1 MKETIMKRSQTR
13 EWLAILIYMALALT
27 VLPAR
32 AGVEINM
39 ATAYAADNFQTQN
52 ILQFAEEVKSATN
65 GAVVFKVHPGGT
77 LLKAPLDIYN
87 GVRSGKAQA
96 GEAIMTSLSK
106 EHPIYA
112 IDSLPFIVS
121 NYTEARKM
129 WDASRPSVEKVLDS
143 HGLKLLYAVP
153 WPAQNLYANREI
165 KSMADMKGLTMRA
178 YSPATVRIA
187 ELVGAKPVTIQV
199 VDLGKA
205 IAEDKLDLML
215 TSSWT
220 GVDVKAWSKM
230 RHYYKVVSWIPKN
243 MVFIDKK
250 VFNKLDAPTQRKLL
264 DAAAVAETRGWK
276 ASKESDQFYES
287 QLVAN
292 KMNVSTMDYNVR
304 STLDRIGETL
314 AREWLKKAG
323 PDEMYVLLKYTSER
337 SMK

>member
-1 MKETIMKRSQTR
+1 MMNTKQTR
-13 EWLAILIYMALALT
+13 EYLAVALYMLAALFA
-27 VLPAR
+27 VPAQ
-32 AGVEINM
+32 AVVEINM

-52 ILQFAEEVKSATN
+52 IQQFSDEVKAATN
-65 GAVVFKVHPGGT
+65 GEVVFIVHPAGK
-77 LLKAPLDIYN
+77 LLKTPVDIYS
-87 GVRSGKAQA
+87 GVRAGKAQA

-129 WDASRPSVEKVLDS
+129 WDASRATVEKVLDS

-153 WPAQNLYANREI
+153 WPAQNLYSNREI
-165 KSMADMKGLTMRA
+165 KTIGDMKGLTMRA

-205 IAEDKLDLML
+205 ISEDKLDLML

-230 RHYYKVVSWIPKN
+230 HHYYKVVSWIPKN

-250 VFNKLDAPTQRKLL
+250 VFNKLDASNRKRLV
-264 DAAAVAETRGWK
+264 DAAAVAEARGWK
-276 ASKESDQFYES
+276 ASKDSDQFYES

>member
-1 MKETIMKRSQTR
+1 MNTKKIRNIFAAA
-13 EWLAILIYMALALT
+13 LYMALVFLT
-27 VLPAR
+27 LPAR
-32 AGVEINM
+32 AAAEINI

-52 ILQFAEEVKSATN
+52 IQQFADDVKSATN
-65 GAVVFKVHPGGT
+65 GEVVFVVHPAGK
-77 LLKAPLDIYN
+77 LLKTPSDIYN
-87 GVRSGKAQA
+87 GVRAGKAQA

-106 EHPIYA
+106 EHSIFA

-129 WDASRPSVEKVLDS
+129 WDASRPIVEKVLDS

-165 KSMADMKGLTMRA
+165 KVLADMKGLTMRA

-250 VFNKLDAPTQRKLL
+250 VFNKLDAANRKKLL

-276 ASKESDQFYES
+276 ASKDSDQFYES
-287 QLVAN
+287 QLIAN
-292 KMNVSTMDYNVR
+292 KMNVSTMDFNIR

>member
-1 MKETIMKRSQTR
+1 MKRLQTR
-13 EWLAILIYMALALT
+13 GWVAVFASGLLALAT
-27 VLPAR
+27 LPAQ
-32 AGVEINM
+32 AAVELNI

-52 ILQFAEEVKSATN
+52 IQQFADDVKSATN
-65 GAVVFKVHPGGT
+65 GQVVFTVHAAGK
-77 LLKAPLDIYN
+77 LLKTPSDIYN
-87 GVRSGKAQA
+87 GVRNGKAQA

-106 EHPIYA
+106 EHPIFA
-112 IDSLPFIVS
+112 VDSLPFIVS
-121 NYTEARKM
+121 GYNDARRL
-129 WDASRPSVEKVLDS
+129 WDASRPSVEKVLDQ

-165 KSMADMKGLTMRA
+165 KSMKDMKGLTMRA

-205 IAEDKLDLML
+205 ISEDKLDLML

-230 RHYYKVVSWIPKN
+230 SHYYKVVSWIPKN

-250 VFNKLDAPTQRKLL
+250 IFAKMDLNTQKKLME
-264 DAAAVAETRGWK
+264 AAGVAETRGWK
-276 ASKESDQFYES
+276 ASKESDQYYES

-292 KMNVSTMDYNVR
+292 KMNVSTMDFNIR
-304 STLDRIGETL
+304 SYLDRIGETL

-323 PDEMYVLLKYTSER
+323 TDELYVLLKYTSEK
-337 SMK
+337 STK

>member
-1 MKETIMKRSQTR
+1 MKSIQTR
-13 EWLAILIYMALALT
+13 GCLAFLLYMVLALPMQ
-27 VLPAR
+27 PAQ
-32 AGVEINM
+32 AAVEINM

-52 ILQFAEEVKSATN
+52 IQQFADEVKNVTN
-65 GAVVFKVHPGGT
+65 GAVVFKVYPAGT
-77 LLKAPLDIYN
+77 LLKTPVDIYN
-87 GVRSGKAQA
+87 GVRNGKAQA

-129 WDASRPSVEKVLDS
+129 WDASRPTVEKVLDS

-165 KSMADMKGLTMRA
+165 KAMADMKGLTMRA

-250 VFNKLDAPTQRKLL
+250 IFNGLDAKTRQNIV
-264 DAAAVAETRGWK
+264 DAANVAEARGWK

-287 QLVAN
+287 QLILN
-292 KMNVSTMDYNVR
+292 KMNVSTMDYNIR